1 MVVKVESVSDRT
13 MGAVILAAGCG
24 ERLLPLTK
32 TSPKPLTP
40 VLGKPLLGYTID
52 TLKEAAVEDIVIVT
66 GYLGR
71 TIREYL
77 GDGSKFHVKIRYA
90 YNPVYKNGNGTSLKV
105 AQELLA
111 EDEAFLLLMS
121 DHLIDVNIVNKA
133 LRNVD
138 HRPLLC
144 VDRQPR
150 YRPQIKDATRVLV
163 NSEGYIV
170 DIGKDITRWNGVD
183 TGVFLLDKSIFE
195 VMEQAEKVSH
205 FVTVSDCIKGAITNG
220 KPVWACDVSR
230 LFWLDI
236 DTFDDL
242 KNAEL
247 ILQEER

>member
-1 MVVKVESVSDRT
+1 MVVKVESVSDIT
-13 MGAVILAAGCG
+13 MRAVILAAGLG

-40 VLGKPLLGYTID
+40 VLGKPLLGYTIE
-52 TLKEAAVEDIVIVT
+52 TLKEVGVEDIIVVT
-66 GYLGR
+66 GYLSH
-71 TIREYL
+71 TIREYF

-90 YNPVYKNGNGTSLKV
+90 YNPVYKNGNGTSLKA

-133 LRNVD
+133 LRNVER
-138 HRPLLC
+138 RPLLC

-150 YRPQIKDATRVLV
+150 YPSQIKDATRVLV

-170 DIGKDITRWNGVD
+170 NIGKDIIRWNGVD
-183 TGVFLLDKSIFE
+183 TGVFLLENDIFE
-195 VMEQAEKVSH
+195 VMEQAEKLSH
-205 FVTVSDCIKGAITNG
+205 SVTISDCINGMITNG
-220 KPVWACDVSR
+220 NPLWACDASR
-230 LFWLDI
+230 LFWLDV

-242 KNAEL
+242 KNAGWM
-247 ILQEER
+247 LQGEK